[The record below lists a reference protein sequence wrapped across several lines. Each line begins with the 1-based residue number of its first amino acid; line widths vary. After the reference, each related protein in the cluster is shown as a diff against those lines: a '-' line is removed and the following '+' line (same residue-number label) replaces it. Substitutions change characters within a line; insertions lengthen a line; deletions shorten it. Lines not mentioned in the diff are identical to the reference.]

1 MTLAT
6 GRPNNVP
13 GRIASRR
20 RAFSLIEMILVMALL
35 VVAVSMVSPRLSG
48 FIRGRALESE
58 ARRVLAL
65 THAARSRAISESMP
79 VLLWLDATVGRY
91 GVERETR
98 GQNGD
103 PLSQEFTVDDNLRMA
118 FDQAQRLIGQTL
130 TSTRTTGLLPG
141 VSTSPKSTTA
151 RTEPSILF
159 LPDGT
164 LDEDS
169 PNAIRIEDSD
179 GSVLWLVE
187 GSDRRHYEIRTGLQ

>member
-6 GRPNNVP
+6 GRPNKDRGP
-13 GRIASRR
+13 TRSRR
-20 RAFSLIEMILVMALL
+20 HGFTLIEMILVMALL

-103 PLSQEFTVDDNLRMA
+103 PLSQEFTVDDHLRIA

-141 VSTSPKSTTA
+141 VSTSPKSTAA
-151 RTEPSILF
+151 RTEPSIRF

>member
-6 GRPNNVP
+6 GRPNKDRGP
-13 GRIASRR
+13 TRSRR
-20 RAFSLIEMILVMALL
+20 HGFTLIEMILVMALL

-103 PLSQEFTVDDNLRMA
+103 PLSQEFTVDDNLRIA

-141 VSTSPKSTTA
+141 VSTSPTSTTA
-151 RTEPSILF
+151 RTEPSIRF

>member
-6 GRPNNVP
+6 GRPNKDRGP
-13 GRIASRR
+13 TRSRR
-20 RAFSLIEMILVMALL
+20 HGFTLIEMILVMALL

-91 GVERETR
+91 GVERETP
-98 GQNGD
+98 GQKGD
-103 PLSQEFTVDDNLRMA
+103 PLAQEFTVDDNLRIA

-141 VSTSPKSTTA
+141 ISSSQRPTTA
-151 RTEPSILF
+151 RTEPSIRL

-164 LDEDS
+164 IDEDS

-187 GSDRRHYEIRTGLQ
+187 GSDRRHYEIRSGLQ

>member
-6 GRPNNVP
+6 GRPNKDRGP
-13 GRIASRR
+13 TRSRR
-20 RAFSLIEMILVMALL
+20 HGFTLIEMILVMALL

-103 PLSQEFTVDDNLRMA
+103 PLSQEFNVDDNLRIA

-141 VSTSPKSTTA
+141 VSTSPKPTTA
-151 RTEPSILF
+151 RTEPSIRF

>member
-6 GRPNNVP
+6 GRRNKSHRPK
-13 GRIASRR
+13 GSRQQG
-20 RAFSLIEMILVMALL
+20 FTLIEMILVMALL

-98 GQNGD
+98 GKMVTRWLRNSPSMTISGS
-103 PLSQEFTVDDNLRMA
+103 PLIRPSAL
-118 FDQAQRLIGQTL
+118 
-130 TSTRTTGLLPG
+130 S
-141 VSTSPKSTTA
+141 A
-151 RTEPSILF
+151 R
-159 LPDGT
+159 
-164 LDEDS
+164 
-169 PNAIRIEDSD
+169 R
-179 GSVLWLVE
+179 
-187 GSDRRHYEIRTGLQ
+187 

>member
-6 GRPNNVP
+6 GRRNKSHSPK
-13 GRIASRR
+13 GSRQQG
-20 RAFSLIEMILVMALL
+20 FTLIEMILVMALL

-91 GVERETR
+91 GVERETP
-98 GQNGD
+98 GQKGD
-103 PLSQEFTVDDNLRMA
+103 PLAQEFTVDDHLRIA

-141 VSTSPKSTTA
+141 ISSSQRPTNA
-151 RTEPSILF
+151 RTEPSIRL

-164 LDEDS
+164 IDEDS

>member
-6 GRPNNVP
+6 GRPNKDRGP
-13 GRIASRR
+13 TRSRR
-20 RAFSLIEMILVMALL
+20 HGFTLIEMILVMALL

-103 PLSQEFTVDDNLRMA
+103 PLSQEFTVDDNLRIA

-141 VSTSPKSTTA
+141 VSTSQKSTTA
-151 RTEPSILF
+151 RTEPSIRF

>member
-6 GRPNNVP
+6 GRPNKQC
-13 GRIASRR
+13 RR
-20 RAFSLIEMILVMALL
+20 WGAQPHGFTLIEMILVMALL

-79 VLLWLDATVGRY
+79 VLLWLDASTGHY

-98 GQNGD
+98 GEKGD
-103 PLSQEFTVDDNLRMA
+103 SLAQEFTVDENLRMA

-130 TSTRTTGLLPG
+130 SGTRTVGVLPG
-141 VSTSPKSTTA
+141 VSSSQRPTSA
-151 RTEPSILF
+151 RTEPSIRF

-164 LDEDS
+164 IDEDS
-169 PNAIRIEDSD
+169 PNALRIEDTD

>member
-6 GRPNNVP
+6 GRPNKQC
-13 GRIASRR
+13 RR
-20 RAFSLIEMILVMALL
+20 WGAQSHGFTLIEMILVMALL

-79 VLLWLDATVGRY
+79 VLLWLDASTGHY

-98 GQNGD
+98 GENGD
-103 PLSQEFTVDDNLRMA
+103 SLAQEFTVDENLRMA

-130 TSTRTTGLLPG
+130 NGTRTVGVLPG
-141 VSTSPKSTTA
+141 VSRSQRPTSA
-151 RTEPSILF
+151 RTEPSIRF

-164 LDEDS
+164 IDEDS
-169 PNAIRIEDSD
+169 PNALRIEDTD

>member
-6 GRPNNVP
+6 GRPNKQC
-13 GRIASRR
+13 RR
-20 RAFSLIEMILVMALL
+20 WGAQSHGFTLIEMILVMALL

-79 VLLWLDATVGRY
+79 VLLWLDASTGHY
-91 GVERETR
+91 GVERENR

-103 PLSQEFTVDDNLRMA
+103 SLAQEFTVDENLRMA

-130 TSTRTTGLLPG
+130 NGTRTVGVLPG
-141 VSTSPKSTTA
+141 VSSSQRPTSA
-151 RTEPSILF
+151 RTEPSIRF

-164 LDEDS
+164 IDEDS
-169 PNAIRIEDSD
+169 PNALRIEDVD

>member
-6 GRPNNVP
+6 GRPNKDRGP
-13 GRIASRR
+13 TRSRR
-20 RAFSLIEMILVMALL
+20 HGFTLIEMILVMALL

-91 GVERETR
+91 GVERETP
-98 GQNGD
+98 GQKGD
-103 PLSQEFTVDDNLRMA
+103 PLAQEFTVDDNLRIA

-141 VSTSPKSTTA
+141 ISSSQRPTTA
-151 RTEPSILF
+151 RTEPSIRL

-164 LDEDS
+164 IDEDS

>member
-6 GRPNNVP
+6 GRRNKSHRPK
-13 GRIASRR
+13 GSRQQG
-20 RAFSLIEMILVMALL
+20 FTLIEMILVMALL

-103 PLSQEFTVDDNLRMA
+103 PLSQEFTVDDHLRIT

-141 VSTSPKSTTA
+141 ISSSQRPTTA
-151 RTEPSILF
+151 RTEPSIRL

-164 LDEDS
+164 IDEDS

>member
-6 GRPNNVP
+6 GRPNKQC
-13 GRIASRR
+13 RR
-20 RAFSLIEMILVMALL
+20 WGAQSHGFTLIEMILVMALL

-65 THAARSRAISESMP
+65 THAARSRAVSESMP
-79 VLLWLDATVGRY
+79 VLLWLDASTGHY

-103 PLSQEFTVDDNLRMA
+103 SLAQEFTVDDNLRMA

-130 TSTRTTGLLPG
+130 SGARTGGLLPG
-141 VSTSPKSTTA
+141 VSRSQRPSTA
-151 RTEPSILF
+151 RTEPSIRL

-164 LDEDS
+164 IDEDS

-187 GSDRRHYEIRTGLQ
+187 GSDRRHYEIRTALQ

>member
-6 GRPNNVP
+6 GRPNKDR
-13 GRIASRR
+13 GSTRSRR
-20 RAFSLIEMILVMALL
+20 HGFTLIEMILVMALL

-103 PLSQEFTVDDNLRMA
+103 PLSQEFTVDDNLRVA

-141 VSTSPKSTTA
+141 VATSPKSTTA
-151 RTEPSILF
+151 RTEPSIRF

>member
-6 GRPNNVP
+6 GRPNKDRGP
-13 GRIASRR
+13 TRSRR
-20 RAFSLIEMILVMALL
+20 HGFTLIEMILVMALL

-103 PLSQEFTVDDNLRMA
+103 PLSQEFTVDDNLRIA

-141 VSTSPKSTTA
+141 VSTSQKSTTA
-151 RTEPSILF
+151 RTEPSIRF

-169 PNAIRIEDSD
+169 PNAIRIEDSE

>member
-6 GRPNNVP
+6 GRPNKDRGP
-13 GRIASRR
+13 TRSRR
-20 RAFSLIEMILVMALL
+20 HGFTLIEMILVMALL

-103 PLSQEFTVDDNLRMA
+103 PLSQEFTVDDNLRIA
-118 FDQAQRLIGQTL
+118 FDQAGRPFRYFGFRLLQRKPPDFGSPGRRVRFTDDHFEAVRVGCRDRGFDGDCPRRDPAHAQ
-130 TSTRTTGLLPG
+130 SERDQSNRTH
-141 VSTSPKSTTA
+141 
-151 RTEPSILF
+151 RLF
-159 LPDGT
+159 AERL
-164 LDEDS
+164 S
-169 PNAIRIEDSD
+169 
-179 GSVLWLVE
+179 
-187 GSDRRHYEIRTGLQ
+187 

>member
-6 GRPNNVP
+6 GRRNKDRGPT
-13 GRIASRR
+13 RSRR
-20 RAFSLIEMILVMALL
+20 HGFTLIEMILVMALL

-91 GVERETR
+91 GVERETP
-98 GQNGD
+98 GQKGD
-103 PLSQEFTVDDNLRMA
+103 PLAQEFTVDDHLRIT

-141 VSTSPKSTTA
+141 ISSSQRPTTA
-151 RTEPSILF
+151 RTEPSIRL

-164 LDEDS
+164 IDEDS

>member
-6 GRPNNVP
+6 GRPNKSHSPKN
-13 GRIASRR
+13 SRR
-20 RAFSLIEMILVMALL
+20 HGFTLIEMILVMALL

-103 PLSQEFTVDDNLRMA
+103 PLSQEFTVDDNLRIA

-141 VSTSPKSTTA
+141 VSTSSKSTTA
-151 RTEPSILF
+151 RTEPSIRF

>member
-6 GRPNNVP
+6 GRQNKSHRPK
-13 GRIASRR
+13 GSRQQG
-20 RAFSLIEMILVMALL
+20 FTLIEMILVMALL

-91 GVERETR
+91 GVERETP
-98 GQNGD
+98 GQKGD
-103 PLSQEFTVDDNLRMA
+103 PLAQEFTVDDNLRIA

-141 VSTSPKSTTA
+141 ISSSQRPTTA
-151 RTEPSILF
+151 RTEPSIRL

-164 LDEDS
+164 IDEDS

-187 GSDRRHYEIRTGLQ
+187 GSDRRHYEIRTGLK

>member
-65 THAARSRAISESMP
+65 THAARSRAISESLP
-79 VLLWLDATVGRY
+79 VLLWLNSATGRY
-91 GVERETR
+91 GIERETP
-98 GQNGD
+98 GQKGD
-103 PLSQEFTVDDNLRMA
+103 PLSQEFAVDENLRVT

-130 TSTRTTGLLPG
+130 TGTRTTRLLPG
-141 VSTSPKSTTA
+141 VSSSQRPATA
-151 RTEPSILF
+151 RTEPSIRL

-164 LDEDS
+164 IDEDS

>member
-1 MTLAT
+1 
-6 GRPNNVP
+6 
-13 GRIASRR
+13 
-20 RAFSLIEMILVMALL
+20 MILVMALL

-79 VLLWLDATVGRY
+79 VLLWLDASTGHY

-98 GQNGD
+98 GENGD
-103 PLSQEFTVDDNLRMA
+103 SLAQEFTVDENLRMA

-130 TSTRTTGLLPG
+130 NGTRTVGVLPG
-141 VSTSPKSTTA
+141 VSSSQRPTSA
-151 RTEPSILF
+151 RTEPSIRF

-164 LDEDS
+164 IDEDS
-169 PNAIRIEDSD
+169 PNALRIEDTD

>member
-6 GRPNNVP
+6 GRPNKSHSPKN
-13 GRIASRR
+13 SRR
-20 RAFSLIEMILVMALL
+20 HGFTLIEMILVMALL

-103 PLSQEFTVDDNLRMA
+103 PLSQEFTVDDNLRIA

-130 TSTRTTGLLPG
+130 TGTRTTGLLPG
-141 VSTSPKSTTA
+141 VSTSPKPATA
-151 RTEPSILF
+151 RTEPSIRF

-169 PNAIRIEDSD
+169 PNAIRIEDSE

>member
-6 GRPNNVP
+6 GRPNKSHSPKN
-13 GRIASRR
+13 SRR
-20 RAFSLIEMILVMALL
+20 HGFTLIEMILVMALL

-65 THAARSRAISESMP
+65 THAARSRAISERMP

-103 PLSQEFTVDDNLRMA
+103 PLSQEFTVDDNLRIA

-141 VSTSPKSTTA
+141 VSTSPKPTTA
-151 RTEPSILF
+151 RIEPSIRF

>member
-6 GRPNNVP
+6 GRPNKDRGP
-13 GRIASRR
+13 TRSRR
-20 RAFSLIEMILVMALL
+20 HGFTLIEMILVMALL

-103 PLSQEFTVDDNLRMA
+103 PLSQEFTVDDHLRIA

-141 VSTSPKSTTA
+141 VATSPKSATA
-151 RTEPSILF
+151 RTEPSIRF

>member
-1 MTLAT
+1 
-6 GRPNNVP
+6 
-13 GRIASRR
+13 
-20 RAFSLIEMILVMALL
+20 LIEMILVMALL

-65 THAARSRAISESMP
+65 THAARSRAISESLP
-79 VLLWLDATVGRY
+79 VLLWLDSATGHY
-91 GVERETR
+91 GIERETP

-103 PLSQEFTVDDNLRMA
+103 PLSQEFAVDENLKVT

-130 TSTRTTGLLPG
+130 TGTRTTRILPG
-141 VSTSPKSTTA
+141 VSSSQRPATA
-151 RTEPSILF
+151 RTEPSIRL

-164 LDEDS
+164 IDEDS

>member
-6 GRPNNVP
+6 GRPNKDRGP
-13 GRIASRR
+13 TRSRR
-20 RAFSLIEMILVMALL
+20 HGFTLIEMILVMALL

-103 PLSQEFTVDDNLRMA
+103 PLSQEFTVDDNLRIA
-118 FDQAQRLIGQTL
+118 FDQAQRLIGKTL

-141 VSTSPKSTTA
+141 VSTSQKSTTA
-151 RTEPSILF
+151 RTEPSIRF

>member
-6 GRPNNVP
+6 GRPNKSHCPKN
-13 GRIASRR
+13 SRR
-20 RAFSLIEMILVMALL
+20 HGFTLIEMILVMALL

-103 PLSQEFTVDDNLRMA
+103 PLSQEFTVDDNLRIA

-141 VSTSPKSTTA
+141 VSTSQKSTTA
-151 RTEPSILF
+151 RTEPSIRF

>member
-1 MTLAT
+1 MTLVT
-6 GRPNNVP
+6 GRPNKDRGP
-13 GRIASRR
+13 TRSRR
-20 RAFSLIEMILVMALL
+20 HGFTLIEMILVMALL

-103 PLSQEFTVDDNLRMA
+103 PLSQEFTVDDNLRIA

-141 VSTSPKSTTA
+141 VSTSPTSTTA
-151 RTEPSILF
+151 RTEPSIRF